1 MPPKQIP
8 SDIYLIAEQKPHPIF
23 IRAGSDLIMQLELS
37 FCKSILIQYNQITL
51 YIIAEYLTG
60 CTKYVKHLK
69 EGIDKS
75 FKILKIKIPPL
86 KNKLIIIGKGMPKTQ
101 LNSLGKF

>member
-1 MPPKQIP
+1 
-8 SDIYLIAEQKPHPIF
+8 
-23 IRAGSDLIMQLELS
+23 
-37 FCKSILIQYNQITL
+37 
-51 YIIAEYLTG
+51 
-60 CTKYVKHLK
+60 LK